1 MEFPKELAGGRP
13 TYLGE
18 GGFRCWYENDRWCM
32 AHVPVRQAAKEV
44 SLKTKVYSP
53 HLCFWQNED
62 VEVLAEKPVQA
73 EQKDPSPASDEPWVD
88 PDFPPC
94 AASVGDYALKK
105 LGGEVRGWAKDGI
118 NKDLSKEFCDG
129 SQGTRVELGE
139 VEDVL
144 HSLAAFF
151 PSRPRSTVLS
161 FKIFRSQP
169 W

>member
-1 MEFPKELAGGRP
+1 MHGSRASQTSGKGSFFEDKGVLTTSLFLAKRGCRSA
-13 TYLGE
+13 
-18 GGFRCWYENDRWCM
+18 R
-32 AHVPVRQAAKEV
+32 
-44 SLKTKVYSP
+44 
-53 HLCFWQNED
+53 
-62 VEVLAEKPVQA
+62 EKPVQA

-94 AASVGDYALKK
+94 AASVGDYTLKK